1 MTREFSRR
9 IWSLPVLLTLGAAN
23 ICHAQTLYG
32 SVVGN
37 VKDASQA
44 VIAGAAVNLTNT
56 ETQQSREAITNDVG
70 GYDFTTVSP
79 GTYDITVRKEG
90 FAPSTQKGVTV
101 AANNIA
107 RLDFTLNVGSVTES
121 VSVGGAIALLQTDR
135 AEVASNVGSTQLA
148 NLPMSMGRNYQTLF
162 VTLPGFGGVQS
173 SYNSTPSNPSKALVF
188 NVNGASFNINNTKI
202 DGAQSINVWLPHE
215 SAYVPTLE
223 AIETVNVV
231 SGSFDAETGL
241 AGGAAIYVSTK
252 SGTNSIH
259 GAVFWDHN
267 NQHLNARPFFLPYSQ
282 SKPKFV
288 YNDFGAA
295 VGGPIR
301 KDKLFYFG
309 SFEQTNNREAA
320 FLIGTVPTAAIKSGN
335 MQGQGNQI
343 YDPLTGAAD
352 GSDRTPFP
360 NQIVPANRIDP
371 IAAKLASLTPLPN
384 LGNNLLQNNYFASGS
399 YIFDRTRADAKLS
412 WNPTSKLTTF
422 VRFGMLHYNMQNPPE
437 FGDLAGTNISSSGG
451 NPGHG
456 WGNTFSLTFA
466 GTYLISPTFVLDA
479 YIGWAR
485 LGTNIEIPGLD
496 GQQGLA
502 LGIPGT
508 NGPAHYQGGYPRFS
522 VSNYDTIGTDGAYL
536 PYYRADPATNYVVNF
551 DRVKGTHDIRWGLDL
566 SQLAMNHIQA
576 EGGTGAGMGGFL
588 FNGGPTAL
596 KGGPSPNQFNSY
608 ATFLMGLVT
617 NSGKNTIYAPN
628 VGCPEGFC
636 GAITTRSWRYGLY
649 VRDRWNV
656 TPALTLSY
664 GLRWEYYPMPKR
676 LDQGIGLYNPDT
688 NTVNLCGYGIVPGGC
703 NVRMSK
709 KMFAP
714 RVGVAYRISPSF
726 VLRAGYGITN
736 DPYSLDR
743 PFKYNYPTLIIAT
756 YDQPNSYAYLGTLEQ
771 GIPAVQLPN
780 FGNGILSLPGAYSTT
795 TISPTAFNRGYIQSW
810 NITVQK
816 ELRYGFV
823 AQAGYVAT
831 RATDMDT
838 TVNIN
843 AGLFPGAGSAGQPLN
858 QLYGRTAVIN
868 MFEPVG
874 TNQYNSLQARLERRF
889 TNGFQFA
896 ANYTWSKAIGMAAN
910 DDSGLR
916 EPAPAYWSLNRTVL
930 NFDRTQNL
938 QLQGMWD
945 LPFGKG
951 KPYLGNGGAA
961 AKLLSGWRVNG
972 IASFMTGLPFSVSA
986 SGSSLNMPGSTQR
999 ANQVKPDVQILGNI
1013 GSTAS
1018 YFDPLAFAPVTTP
1031 TFGNAGFN
1039 SLRGPGVVNT
1049 DFAISRDF
1057 PITERFKAQFRFESF
1072 NFLNTPHFALP
1083 NTNVSNMVLNSDGS
1097 IKNLGGYSTITGTQN
1112 LGRDFDERRMQF
1124 DLRISF

>member
-1 MTREFSRR
+1 MTGTFRNL
-9 IWSLPVLLTLGAAN
+9 SLCLALGAVRV
-23 ICHAQTLYG
+23 CHAQALYG

-37 VKDASQA
+37 VRDASQA
-44 VIAGAAVNLTNT
+44 VIAGANVTLTNT
-56 ETQQSREAITNDVG
+56 QTQQSREATTNGVG
-70 GYDFTTVSP
+70 GYDFATVPP
-79 GTYDITVRKEG
+79 GIYDLNVRKAA
-90 FAPSTQKGVTV
+90 FAAWTQTGIAVNANDTARVDVTLSLG
-101 AANNIA
+101 A
-107 RLDFTLNVGSVTES
+107 VTES
-121 VSVGGAIALLQTDR
+121 VTVTGSSVTLQTDR
-135 AEVASNVGSTQLA
+135 AEVASNVDSNQLE
-148 NLPMSMGRNYQTLF
+148 NLPMSIGRNYQTLF
-162 VTLPGFGGVQS
+162 VTLPGFSGVQS

-223 AIETVNVV
+223 AVETVNVV

-252 SGTNSIH
+252 SGTNEIH
-259 GAVFWDHN
+259 GAAFENHN

-288 YNDFGAA
+288 YNDFGGT
-295 VGGPIR
+295 VGGPIK

-309 SFEQTNNREAA
+309 SFEQTDNREAA

-335 MQGQGNQI
+335 MQGSGNPI
-343 YDPLTGAAD
+343 YDPMTGNPD
-352 GSDRTPFP
+352 GTGRTPFP
-360 NQIVPANRIDP
+360 DQTVPAARIDP
-371 IAAKLASLTPLPN
+371 IAAKLAGLTPLPN
-384 LGNNLLQNNYFASGS
+384 LGSNLLQNNYFVNGS
-399 YIFDRTRADAKLS
+399 YIFDRTRADAKLN
-412 WNPTSKLTTF
+412 WNPTSKFTTF
-422 VRFGMLHYNMQNPPE
+422 VRFGMLHFNMENPPE
-437 FGDLAGTNISSSGG
+437 FGDLGGTNISSSGG

-456 WGNTFSLTFA
+456 WGNTYSLTFA
-466 GTYLISPTFVLDA
+466 GTYLISPRFILDA
-479 YIGWAR
+479 YVGWAR
-485 LGTNIEIPGLD
+485 LGTNIEIPGLNS
-496 GQQGLA
+496 QQGLA

-508 NGPAHYQGGYPRFS
+508 NGSAHYQGGYPRFG
-522 VSNYDTIGTDGAYL
+522 VSNYDDIGTPSEYL
-536 PYYRADPATNYVVNF
+536 PYYRSDPATNYVVNL
-551 DRVKGTHDIRWGLDL
+551 DRVQGTHDIRWGLDL

-576 EGGTGAGMGGFL
+576 EGGTAAGMGGFL

-596 KGGPSPNQFNSY
+596 RGGPSPNQFNSY
-608 ATFLMGLVT
+608 ATFLLGLVT

-628 VGCPEGFC
+628 VGCPESLC
-636 GAITTRSWRYGLY
+636 GAITTRAWRYGLY
-649 VRDRWNV
+649 IRDRWNI
-656 TPALTLSY
+656 TPAVTLSY
-664 GLRWEYYPMPKR
+664 GLRWEYYPLPRR
-676 LDQGIGLYNPDT
+676 LDQGIGLYNADT
-688 NTVNLCGYGIVPGGC
+688 DTVNICGYGLVPQGC
-703 NVRMSK
+703 NIRMSD

-714 RVGVAYRISPSF
+714 RIGLAYRVSSSF
-726 VLRAGYGITN
+726 VVRAGYGITN

-756 YDQPNSYAYLGTLEQ
+756 YDQPNSWAYIGTLEQ
-771 GIPAVQLPN
+771 GIPAVQLPS

-810 NITVQK
+810 NVTIQK

-843 AGLFPGAGSAGQPLN
+843 AGQFPGAGAAGQPLN
-858 QLYGRTAVIN
+858 VRYGRTATIN

-874 TNQYNSLQARLERRF
+874 SNQYDSLQARLERHFLRA
-889 TNGFQFA
+889 FQFA
-896 ANYTWSKAIGMAAN
+896 ANYTWSKAVGMAAN

-916 EPAPAYWSLNRTVL
+916 EPAPAYWALNRAVQ

-938 QLQGMWD
+938 QLQGMWE

-951 KPYLGNGGAA
+951 RAYLSSGGPAA
-961 AKLLSGWRVNG
+961 AVLGGWRING
-972 IASFMTGLPFSVSA
+972 IASFMTGLPFFVSA
-986 SGSSLNMPGSTQR
+986 SGSALNMPGATQR
-999 ANQVKPDVQILGNI
+999 ANQVKPSVLILGNI

-1018 YFDPLAFAPVTTP
+1018 YFDPLAFTPVTTA
-1031 TFGNAGFN
+1031 TFGNVGFN

-1049 DFAISRDF
+1049 DMAISRDF
-1057 PITERFKAQFRFESF
+1057 QIRERFKAQFRFESF
-1072 NFLNTPHFALP
+1072 NFLNTPHFGLP
-1083 NTNVSNMVLNSDGS
+1083 STNVSNLVLNQDGS
-1097 IKNLGGYSTITGTQN
+1097 IKNLGGYSTITSTQN